1 MKKPD
6 LLVFLGMIILL
17 GAAVTGM
24 TVDNTQKPTQLVS
37 EHTIR

>member
-24 TVDNTQKPTQLVS
+24 TVDNTKPATALVS
-37 EHTIR
+37 ENTIR

>member
-6 LLVFLGMIILL
+6 LLVFLSLIVLL

-24 TVDNTQKPTQLVS
+24 TVDNTQRPTALVS